1 MSDITSIRDMAAGA
15 FSGIKKIINTIESG
29 ANTSLANY
37 SKKAMVN
44 SRVYID
50 ESLQGESILD
60 PLMKNIMNLYVS
72 LITTAM
78 SMNQYITGTKKVRDI
93 MSIVSTEDYK
103 IAEENKPVFTETLL
117 GNYFGAMESSP
128 LFRSNNDYFD
138 IYGSGSTS
146 NKDIDLSHGIG
157 GNAIR
162 SNKEKTDEVEV
173 NAATSPV
180 KPDIETPIS
189 TGRVL
194 KFDFK
199 IHGESISI
207 NLFVQLNPRFIPS
220 DVARQFVALNFT
232 PSFKQRWMQ
241 MSAGEIR
248 FIRDLIFCADLHKQA
263 RQAMIH
269 DTSGAL
275 AEMLSKSNEGLF
287 NAIAKMSTLS
297 DNAVNKENIANTI
310 LVFEKN
316 NFMKACSNAG
326 FRFDTYANR
335 QRFFEK
341 TFSLMVVVVDV
352 NYNKVDLYYNGLST
366 YSTFNFDQLKKNAK
380 TESLDI
386 TKMMESFARGMGP
399 RI

>member
-1 MSDITSIRDMAAGA
+1 
-15 FSGIKKIINTIESG
+15 
-29 ANTSLANY
+29 
-37 SKKAMVN
+37 
-44 SRVYID
+44 
-50 ESLQGESILD
+50 
-60 PLMKNIMNLYVS
+60 
-72 LITTAM
+72 
-78 SMNQYITGTKKVRDI
+78 
-93 MSIVSTEDYK
+93 
-103 IAEENKPVFTETLL
+103 
-117 GNYFGAMESSP
+117 
-128 LFRSNNDYFD
+128 
-138 IYGSGSTS
+138 
-146 NKDIDLSHGIG
+146 
-157 GNAIR
+157 
-162 SNKEKTDEVEV
+162 
-173 NAATSPV
+173 
-180 KPDIETPIS
+180 
-189 TGRVL
+189 
-194 KFDFK
+194 
-199 IHGESISI
+199 
-207 NLFVQLNPRFIPS
+207 
-220 DVARQFVALNFT
+220 
-232 PSFKQRWMQ
+232 

>member
-1 MSDITSIRDMAAGA
+1 MSDISVIRDAAVGA

-93 MSIVSTEDYK
+93 MAIVSTEDYK

-157 GNAIR
+157 GSGRQTDKENTDKVEANA
-162 SNKEKTDEVEV
+162 S
-173 NAATSPV
+173 SPV

-199 IHGESISI
+199 INGESISI

-297 DNAVNKENIANTI
+297 DNAVNRENIANTI

-326 FRFDTYANR
+326 FRFDTYMNR
-335 QRFFEK
+335 QRFFDK

-352 NYNKVDLYYNGLST
+352 NYNKVDIYYNGLST
-366 YSTFNFDQLKKNAK
+366 YSTFHFNQVEKNAK

>member
-93 MSIVSTEDYK
+93 MAIVSTEDYK

-146 NKDIDLSHGIG
+146 NSDIDHSHGIG
-157 GNAIR
+157 GNAIQ

-248 FIRDLIFCADLHKQA
+248 FIRDLIFCADLHKQ
-263 RQAMIH
+263 
-269 DTSGAL
+269 
-275 AEMLSKSNEGLF
+275 EMLSKSNEGLF

-352 NYNKVDLYYNGLST
+352 NYNKVDIYYNGLST
-366 YSTFNFDQLKKNAK
+366 YSTFHFDQLKKNAK

>member
-157 GNAIR
+157 GNAIQT
-162 SNKEKTDEVEV
+162 NKENTDKVEA
-173 NAATSPV
+173 NASSPV

-199 IHGESISI
+199 INGESISI
-207 NLFVQLNPRFIPS
+207 NLFVQLHPRFIPS

-326 FRFDTYANR
+326 FKFDTYTNR
-335 QRFFEK
+335 QRFFDK

-352 NYNKVDLYYNGLST
+352 NYNKVDIYYNGLST
-366 YSTFNFDQLKKNAK
+366 YSTFHFDQLKKNAK

>member
-1 MSDITSIRDMAAGA
+1 MSDISTIRDAAVGA

-29 ANTSLANY
+29 ASTSLANY

-103 IAEENKPVFTETLL
+103 VAEENKPVFTETLL
-117 GNYFGAMESSP
+117 NDYFGAMESSP
-128 LFRSNNDYFD
+128 LFRADNNYFD

-146 NKDIDLSHGIG
+146 NSDIDHSHGIG

-162 SNKEKTDEVEV
+162 TNDKKTEKVEV
-173 NAATSPV
+173 NSAGNAV

-241 MSAGEIR
+241 MSAGEIS
-248 FIRDLIFCADLHKQA
+248 FIKDLIFCSDLHRQA
-263 RQAMIH
+263 RQAMVH

-275 AEMLSKSNEGLF
+275 AEMLSKSNESLY
-287 NAIAKMSTLS
+287 NAIAKMSNLS
-297 DNAVNKENIANTI
+297 DGAANRENIANTI

-326 FRFDTYANR
+326 FKFDTYANR
-335 QRFFEK
+335 QRFFDK
-341 TFSLMVVVVDV
+341 TFSLMVAVVDV
-352 NYNKVDLYYNGLST
+352 NYNKIDIYYNGLST
-366 YSTFNFDQLKKNAK
+366 YSTFNFSQAEKNAK